1 MIVKTVEIPFID
13 SDYSKGIAIV
23 KYQKSLPVEIQ
34 VFINDKQYI
43 NSDCNDLYES
53 LRRIRKQLEGEG
65 IKLMCNGAAKNVRP
79 SAMQRDMS
87 VGELAYWLVEGER
100 KPNIVNIFEGN
111 MGIDYASGEEQENFY
126 KEVWKKSI
134 V

>member
-23 KYQKSLPVEIQ
+23 KYQKSLPVKIQ

>member
-87 VGELAYWLVEGER
+87 VGELAYWLVEGEK